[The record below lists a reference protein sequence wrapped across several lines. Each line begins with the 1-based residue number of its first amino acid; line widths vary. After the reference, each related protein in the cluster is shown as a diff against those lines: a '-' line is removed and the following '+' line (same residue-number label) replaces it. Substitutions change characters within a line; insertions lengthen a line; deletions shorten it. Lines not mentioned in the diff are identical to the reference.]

1 MCSSVHTRVWW
12 MIAFLLSFWWVMEFL
27 LISGLKQL
35 SLKQLFR
42 QVAKTGCLWPSVM
55 AGAKGQHDGKQE

>member
-1 MCSSVHTRVWW
+1 